1 MPKHTFRFLPHSGRS
16 FMWPGTGLPDSGTVQ
31 LMSPVKIANTDMKIV
46 NEATR
51 DIPKTDDCYS
61 GG

>member
-51 DIPKTDDCYS
+51 DIP
-61 GG
+61 